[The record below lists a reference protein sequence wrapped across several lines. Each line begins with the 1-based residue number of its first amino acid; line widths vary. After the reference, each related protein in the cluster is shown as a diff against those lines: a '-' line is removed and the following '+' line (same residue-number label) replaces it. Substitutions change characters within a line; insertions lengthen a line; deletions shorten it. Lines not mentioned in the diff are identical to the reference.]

1 MSICR
6 SDCMSIKLSVNLSI
20 FLSVCPS
27 FYQSVHLFISLSI
40 FLSVCP
46 SFYHSVHLFI
56 SLSIILS
63 VCTSINLSISLCIYW
78 SIHQSVY
85 LFICLS
91 IFPSIY
97 RGKVRRIID
106 DQVFMLVSM
115 VHQPGHFVNNFAQL
129 HSKVGQIRK
138 SLERQWLLYYTE
150 CGGLRKIAKY

>member
-1 MSICR
+1 MYSYLNVYLSFWLHVYKTLCLSIH
-6 SDCMSIKLSVNLSI
+6 LSI

-27 FYQSVHLFISLSI
+27 FYQSVHLLIY
-40 FLSVCP
+40 P
-46 SFYHSVHLFI
+46 
-56 SLSIILS
+56 S